1 MWLLFGYFPLSVRV
15 SLGFRQAHN
24 LKVAGSNP
32 APATTKTLPS
42 PLSDWMAVFLCLEQ
56 LVDLLPV
63 ITRRVQPVGKRPV
76 RFDDEFHVRPVA
88 DIPNARRVLK
98 RAKTATFY

>member
-1 MWLLFGYFPLSVRV
+1 M
-15 SLGFRQAHN
+15 
-24 LKVAGSNP
+24 
-32 APATTKTLPS
+32 KTLPS
-42 PLSDWMAVFLCLEQ
+42 SLPDWIAVFLCLEQ

-76 RFDDEFHVRPVA
+76 QFDGEFDVKLVA

-98 RAKTATFY
+98 RAKTATWSLRNWQASPE

>member
-1 MWLLFGYFPLSVRV
+1 MQVT
-15 SLGFRQAHN
+15 A
-24 LKVAGSNP
+24 VACPRNHEDPTITAIRLDRS
-32 APATTKTLPS
+32 
-42 PLSDWMAVFLCLEQ
+42 FLCPEQ

-76 RFDDEFHVRPVA
+76 QFDGEFDVKLVA

-98 RAKTATFY
+98 RAKTATWSLRNWQASPE

>member
-1 MWLLFGYFPLSVRV
+1 M
-15 SLGFRQAHN
+15 
-24 LKVAGSNP
+24 
-32 APATTKTLPS
+32 
-42 PLSDWMAVFLCLEQ
+42 CLEE

-76 RFDDEFHVRPVA
+76 RFDGEFHVRPVA

-98 RAKTATFY
+98 RAKTATWSLRNWQASPE

>member
-1 MWLLFGYFPLSVRV
+1 M
-15 SLGFRQAHN
+15 
-24 LKVAGSNP
+24 
-32 APATTKTLPS
+32 
-42 PLSDWMAVFLCLEQ
+42 CLEQ

-76 RFDDEFHVRPVA
+76 RFDGEFDVRLVA

>member
-1 MWLLFGYFPLSVRV
+1 MR
-15 SLGFRQAHN
+15 
-24 LKVAGSNP
+24 VAGSNP
-32 APATTKTLPS
+32 APATMKALPS
-42 PLSDWMAVFLCLEQ
+42 PLFDWMAVFLCLEQ

-76 RFDDEFHVRPVA
+76 RFDGEFHVRPVA

>member
-1 MWLLFGYFPLSVRV
+1 M
-15 SLGFRQAHN
+15 
-24 LKVAGSNP
+24 
-32 APATTKTLPS
+32 
-42 PLSDWMAVFLCLEQ
+42 CLEQ
-56 LVDLLPV
+56 LVDLLLV

-76 RFDDEFHVRPVA
+76 RFDSEFDVRLVA